1 MSPTCVADDISA
13 FSKSNLVESIAMDTG
28 EGLTEWWQKNSEWFR
43 ECEKNIY
50 KLQEL
55 EPSWNSYG
63 AKPVSVKSIQLS
75 RDIIFE
81 LSKMSGVNCPR
92 IGASP
97 TGNVVLT
104 WEWHDFT
111 RELEIEIDPAVG
123 IRYSYTDECSPEKE
137 CEGETVNPMDIRL
150 ILTK

>member
-13 FSKSNLVESIAMDTG
+13 FSNSNLLEVIALDTG
-28 EGLTEWWQKNSEWFR
+28 EGFTSSWQDNAGWFR

-55 EPSWNSYG
+55 EPNWNSYG
-63 AKPVSVKSIQLS
+63 AKSVSIKSIKFA
-75 RDIIFE
+75 RDFMNE
-81 LSKMSGVNCPR
+81 LSKTSGIKCPR

-97 TGNVVLT
+97 TGNVVLS
-104 WEWHDFT
+104 WEWKDFT

-123 IRYSYTDECSPEKE
+123 IRYSYIDECDPEKDR
-137 CEGETVNPMDIRL
+137 EGETIEPMDIRL
-150 ILTK
+150 ILTN